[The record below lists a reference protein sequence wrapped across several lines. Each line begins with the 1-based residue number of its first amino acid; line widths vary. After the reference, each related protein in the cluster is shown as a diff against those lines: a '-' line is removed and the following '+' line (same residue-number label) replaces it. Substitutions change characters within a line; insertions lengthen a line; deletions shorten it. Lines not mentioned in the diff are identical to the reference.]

1 MLLYTLLKLNFL
13 KLYFYN
19 MALCTVWH
27 DKMCPGTLRYKIM
40 AQFFKTY
47 LHVCK
52 PLVYTIASVSN
63 FHFKIAEVGLGK
75 NVYTWYSLI
84 VHQLGIIVR

>member
-13 KLYFYN
+13 KLHFCN

-27 DKMCPGTLRYKIM
+27 DKMSPGILRYKIM

-47 LHVCK
+47 LHVFK
-52 PLVYTIASVSN
+52 PLVNTIASVSN
-63 FHFKIAEVGLGK
+63 FHFKLHKLV
-75 NVYTWYSLI
+75 
-84 VHQLGIIVR
+84 